1 MKQESNLR
9 PKSLNRICDVQS
21 NRVRMNRKVDLSGRE
36 NSSVRTAS
44 NAQILVQNGDFVL
57 LARFS
62 IKFLIEKIW
71 HNNID
76 AENNKNA

>member
-1 MKQESNLR
+1 LLIGVAAD
-9 PKSLNRICDVQS
+9 SLIAA
-21 NRVRMNRKVDLSGRE
+21 
-36 NSSVRTAS
+36 AS